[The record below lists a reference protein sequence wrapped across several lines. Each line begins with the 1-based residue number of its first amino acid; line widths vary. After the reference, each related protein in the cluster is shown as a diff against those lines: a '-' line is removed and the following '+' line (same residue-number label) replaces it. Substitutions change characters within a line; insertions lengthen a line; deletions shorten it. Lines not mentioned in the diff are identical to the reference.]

1 MDRNLIELRH
11 SLYFEMT
18 MCNIIGIRFHSHKIL
33 SFHNEPPHLEI
44 ENIVVFVEEIITE
57 R

>member
-1 MDRNLIELRH
+1 
-11 SLYFEMT
+11 

-33 SFHNEPPHLEI
+33 SFHNEPQHLEI
-44 ENIVVFVEEIITE
+44 GHIHKQVENIVVLAADIITE